1 MIQMFSSATRVT
13 LLVLIAVLC
22 GMNIYSLI
30 FYPDTLFVTV
40 FGVFKDVVLMSA
52 TYFYA
57 KSTNDTNK
65 TTEVSSVKD
74 VEKEVVDITSK

>member
-22 GMNIYSLI
+22 AMNIYSLI
-30 FYPDTLFVTV
+30 YYPDTLFVTV
-40 FGVFKDVVLMSA
+40 FGVFKDIVLMSA

-57 KSTNDTNK
+57 KPTSDSK
-65 TTEVSSVKD
+65 LTEPVNTKD

>member
-1 MIQMFSSATRVT
+1 MFSSATRVT

-22 GMNIYSLI
+22 GINIYSLI
-30 FYPDTLFVTV
+30 FYPDTIFDTV
-40 FGVFKDVVLMSA
+40 FGVFKDIVLMSA

-65 TTEVSSVKD
+65 QTEITNVKD

>member
-22 GMNIYSLI
+22 AMNIYSLI
-30 FYPDTLFVTV
+30 YYPDTLFVSV
-40 FGVFKDVVLMSA
+40 FSVFKDIVLMSA

-57 KSTNDTNK
+57 KSTNDAK
-65 TTEVSSVKD
+65 SVEPSSSKD

>member
-1 MIQMFSSATRVT
+1 MFSSATRVT

-22 GMNIYSLI
+22 GINIYSLI
-30 FYPDTLFVTV
+30 FYPDTIFGTV
-40 FGVFKDVVLMSA
+40 FGVFKDIVLMSA

-65 TTEVSSVKD
+65 QTEITNVKD

>member
-22 GMNIYSLI
+22 AMNIYSLI
-30 FYPDTLFVTV
+30 YYPDTLFVTV
-40 FGVFKDVVLMSA
+40 FGVFKDIVLMSA

-57 KSTNDTNK
+57 KSTSDSK
-65 TTEVSSVKD
+65 PTEPVNTKD